1 MTSAW
6 VFKIHAFIFFIIK
19 ALTRWKFYGR
29 VCGITNVEE
38 PVNELEEK
46 RVKESN
52 KFAKTLI
59 KFAASNTVSVISGSM
74 LPQTIKLANDINNPI
89 FGSIAAAVLS
99 GMMVSSIYLNS
110 HLAQDL
116 VNSYDERE
124 TKEDE
129 AEVDDNDSKEK
140 TKCLKK

>member
-1 MTSAW
+1 MEKKY
-6 VFKIHAFIFFIIK
+6 KI
-19 ALTRWKFYGR
+19 TD
-29 VCGITNVEE
+29 VEE

-59 KFAASNTVSVISGSM
+59 KFIATYSVTLISSGVMGGSITTAI
-74 LPQTIKLANDINNPI
+74 LTENPN
-89 FGSIAAAVLS
+89 FYIAAAFFFGISMIGS
-99 GMMVSSIYLNS
+99 GLNDQAS
-110 HLAQDL
+110 QDL
-116 VNSYDERE
+116 FNLYDERE

-129 AEVDDNDSKEK
+129 VEVDANDSKEK

>member
-1 MTSAW
+1 ME
-6 VFKIHAFIFFIIK
+6 KK
-19 ALTRWKFYGR
+19 YK
-29 VCGITNVEE
+29 ITNVEE

-59 KFAASNTVSVISGSM
+59 KLSNTSSFALISSGVMASSITTAI
-74 LPQTIKLANDINNPI
+74 LTENQN
-89 FGSIAAAVLS
+89 FYIAAAFFFGISMICS
-99 GMMVSSIYLNS
+99 GLNDQAS
-110 HLAQDL
+110 QDL
-116 VNSYDERE
+116 VNLYDERE

>member
-1 MTSAW
+1 ME
-6 VFKIHAFIFFIIK
+6 KK
-19 ALTRWKFYGR
+19 YK
-29 VCGITNVEE
+29 ITNVEE

-129 AEVDDNDSKEK
+129 VKEDGNKNDMEGK
-140 TKCLKK
+140 TK

>member
-1 MTSAW
+1 ME
-6 VFKIHAFIFFIIK
+6 KK
-19 ALTRWKFYGR
+19 YK
-29 VCGITNVEE
+29 ITNVEE

>member
-1 MTSAW
+1 M
-6 VFKIHAFIFFIIK
+6 
-19 ALTRWKFYGR
+19 
-29 VCGITNVEE
+29 
-38 PVNELEEK
+38 
-46 RVKESN
+46 
-52 KFAKTLI
+52 
-59 KFAASNTVSVISGSM
+59 ISGSM